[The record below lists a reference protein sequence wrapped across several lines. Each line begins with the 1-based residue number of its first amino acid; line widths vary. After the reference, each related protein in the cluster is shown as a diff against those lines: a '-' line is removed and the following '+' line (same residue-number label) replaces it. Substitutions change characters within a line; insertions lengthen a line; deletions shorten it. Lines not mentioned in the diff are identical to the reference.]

1 MKEVEARRKKWTRA
15 RLEREGFAIF
25 ELKASMTGSTTA
37 GESIL
42 RFGMADGSSLPYHQF
57 QPGDVVVIRAKGLQ
71 ITLPNG
77 SRMRKDSADALLI
90 DVDNYHLLMTTTETP
105 FEVNKLEW
113 QVDKGTNRIA
123 YDRMLDA
130 LMLFTKPTHGV
141 QPTYDVSGI
150 PPKYHPPA
158 MPLVHL
164 KAVLLDDNAKAA
176 SLAASPSLL
185 DSLHNPIHFPTDF
198 PSWRLNDSQR
208 ETIRKTLHRK
218 LTLIQGPPGT
228 GKTTTVVQL
237 IKLLCHLYK
246 GSGITIL
253 ACAYTNVA
261 TDNLLEGCLDVG
273 LTALRLGRPVKVRPE
288 LRQATLESRVE
299 AHPLKHHLDELRKEL
314 QKLKVGS
321 AAYKA
326 MRDEISLKERAAV
339 SEVMK
344 SAQVICSTC
353 IYAGDPMLRGSY
365 FPVVIIDECTQATE
379 PAALVPIVAG
389 GTQQVI
395 LVGDHHQLPPTVKS
409 DEAAKGGLADSL
421 FSRLIKEAKLDV
433 FLLNTQYR
441 MHPSIS
447 QFPSTHFYSGK
458 LLNGV
463 SAAQRPLIPGF
474 NWPSDLPIVFLNMP
488 GSGEERGGISG
499 DSKSWI
505 NKTEAVHLSDV
516 VQGLLQT
523 QQVAPKSIGIITPYS
538 AQVRLIFD
546 YLNQSLKDFQFK
558 GEDAPDDENMVDY
571 RGHGI
576 MGITISSVDGFQGR
590 EKDIILFSAVR
601 SNSLKRLGFLKDWRR
616 LNVALTR
623 AKRGIIVFGDA
634 DVLSADEHWKAWIDW
649 ISGVGGMRTMLPP
662 AAAAVVADAPG
673 SKSSKTTEKI
683 NLDDLDSSQSDT
695 SPKEAV
701 IDLT

>member
-1 MKEVEARRKKWTRA
+1 MESRRKRWSKE

-25 ELKASMTGSTTA
+25 DLKASVTGTTTS

-42 RFGMADGSSLPYHQF
+42 RFSLAQGGQLPYHQF
-57 QPGDVVVIRAKGLQ
+57 QPGDVVVLRARGFYVQ
-71 ITLPNG
+71 LPNG
-77 SRMRKDSADALLI
+77 GRTRKDSVDALLVDI
-90 DVDNYHLLMTTTETP
+90 DNYHVLVTTAEP
-105 FEVNKLEW
+105 PIDASNVNW
-113 QVDKGTNRIA
+113 QLDKGTNRIA
-123 YDRMLDA
+123 YDRMLEA
-130 LMLFTKPTHGV
+130 LNMFTKSSQGINTSL
-141 QPTYDVSGI
+141 DVSGI
-150 PPKYHPPA
+150 PPRYHPPA
-158 MPLVHL
+158 QPLTSL
-164 KAVLLDDNAKAA
+164 KAILLDDSLKAA
-176 SLAASPSLL
+176 TLASSPSIL
-185 DSLHNPIHFPTDF
+185 DPLHSAIHFPSDF
-198 PSWRLNDSQR
+198 GTWRLNESQR
-208 ETIRKTLHRK
+208 DTIKKTLHRK

-273 LTALRLGRPVKVRPE
+273 LNALRLGRPIKVRPE

-299 AHPLKHHLDELRKEL
+299 SHSLKEHLDDLRKEL
-314 QKLKVGS
+314 QRQNVGS
-321 AAYKA
+321 ANYKSL
-326 MRDEISLKERAAV
+326 RDEIALKERAIV
-339 SEVMK
+339 HEVMK

-353 IYAGDPMLRGSY
+353 IYAGDPMLRGTY
-365 FPVVIIDECTQATE
+365 FPIVIIDECTQATE

-389 GTQQVI
+389 AAQQVI

-409 DEAAKGGLADSL
+409 DEASKGGLADSL

-441 MHPSIS
+441 MHPIIS
-447 QFPSTHFYSGK
+447 QFPSTHFYGGK

-463 SAAQRPLIPGF
+463 TAEARPLIPGF
-474 NWPSDLPIVFLNMP
+474 DWPFGRLPIAFLNMP

-499 DSKSWI
+499 DSKSWV
-505 NKTEAVHLSDV
+505 NKTEAVHLADI
-516 VQGLLQT
+516 VQCLLQT
-523 QQVAPKSIGIITPYS
+523 HKVHPKSIGIVTPYS

-546 YLNQSLKDFQFK
+546 YLNQSLKDYRYQ
-558 GEDAPDDENMVDY
+558 GEDMEDDDTMVDY

-601 SNSLKRLGFLKDWRR
+601 SNAAKRLGFLKDWRR

-623 AKRGIIVFGDA
+623 AKRGIIVFGDSE
-634 DVLSADEHWKAWIDW
+634 VLSADEHWASWIEW
-649 ISGVGGMRTMLPP
+649 IKKEGGMRTLAPPDPKAKDIPPP
-662 AAAAVVADAPG
+662 AEP
-673 SKSSKTTEKI
+673 E
-683 NLDDLDSSQSDT
+683 L
-695 SPKEAV
+695 